1 MMKWQIES
9 EKNLEIIQR
18 VAEDGFVLA
27 TAIGEII
34 KQGGKD
40 DG

>member
-1 MMKWQIES
+1 MKWQTES
-9 EKNLEIIQR
+9 EKNLEIIQT
-18 VAEDGFVLA
+18 ATEDGFIPT

-40 DG
+40 NE